1 MIRDGVGIG
10 GRRPLLYPHHPLLE
24 GGGGNLT
31 GSHEAKISFGG
42 WRGSPRDKFS
52 ANSASSISPRKVTSH
67 VNLQQEEKTG

>member
-1 MIRDGVGIG
+1 MIWDGVVKVSAGSSFTHTI
-10 GRRPLLYPHHPLLE
+10 PYPR
-24 GGGGNLT
+24 GGGKLT